1 MKGKYSITKLW
12 LLLGALTIVLAGC
25 TDDQESKNA
34 STVSSSNVT
43 KIETVKATPVVDGK
57 TYTII
62 AKPSLLPV
70 NDKVTLPVWT
80 FNQSVPGPEIRVKVG
95 DTVRIKLQNE
105 LEEPVSIHWHG
116 YPVPNEMDGIP
127 GVTQDAVV
135 AGKEFVYEFK
145 ATIPG
150 TYWYHSHQDSVN
162 QLDKGLYGSF
172 IVEDPNEDYDR
183 DYTLMLDE
191 WMSAAAESEASKDG
205 ADTNKDDHDM
215 PNMEGMD
222 HGSMGQNESDH
233 SGMDHGNM
241 SMNASDSSKDEE
253 QNAQEHGAMEQGQ
266 ADNGDGSMQHEGMA
280 GHDMSMYDLYTING
294 KTGDAIDKLV
304 VKEGDKVRLRLINAG
319 YITHRMHLH
328 GHEFKIVALDG
339 QPVNSPALISD
350 QALSIA
356 PGERYDIE
364 FIANNPGSWLLEEH
378 GTDERVNGMRA
389 LIQYEVATTA
399 KDQSNAAEE
408 LPEFDPVLYGKQA
421 DTKFTLNQNFD
432 QKVHMNLNTEM
443 RDGEMVY
450 TINGRVF
457 PDTEK
462 ISVKKGEKVLVT
474 FVNQSMTEDHPMHL
488 HGHFFQ
494 VLSKNGKPLQG
505 SPVIK
510 DTLNVRPGE
519 TYEVAFEADN
529 PGDWMFHCHDLH
541 HASAGMVTDVMYKDY
556 KSDYVPD
563 PSVGNKPE

>member
-95 DTVRIKLQNE
+95 DTVKIKLQNE

-172 IVEDPNEDYDR
+172 IVEDPNENYDR

-191 WMSAAAESEASKDG
+191 WMSATAESDASKDG
-205 ADTNKDDHDM
+205 ADTNNGDHDM
-215 PNMEGMD
+215 SNMEGMD
-222 HGSMGQNESDH
+222 HGSM
-233 SGMDHGNM
+233 DHGNM
-241 SMNASDSSKDEE
+241 SQNASDSSKGEE
-253 QNAQEHGAMEQGQ
+253 QNVQEHGEMEQGQ
-266 ADNGDGSMQHEGMA
+266 ADNGDDSMQHEGMA

-294 KTGDAIDKLV
+294 KTGDATNKLV

-364 FIANNPGSWLLEEH
+364 FIANNPGSWWLEEH

-389 LIQYEVATTA
+389 LIQYEGVTNA
-399 KDQSNAAEE
+399 KAQSNAAEE